1 MLVKDTDLLVLA
13 KSELLVVIAMIL
25 TMSLTSWQQLFSS
38 PEYKQV
44 CKICLQYHHDDKIFL
59 SFTLLHAC
67 IKRVLA

>member
-13 KSELLVVIAMIL
+13 KSEILVVNAMIL
-25 TMSLTSWQQLFSS
+25 AMSLPSF
-38 PEYKQV
+38 
-44 CKICLQYHHDDKIFL
+44 QYHEKIHL